1 MEYVEEGRTNII
13 EQYNK
18 KDKKKIEKPVLKN
31 GTIVFCKGHDGAG
44 SFYGI
49 VYSNGVLELECDSDA
64 YIRTRENLH
73 IGDRISYWTI
83 EYVCKSKLIIEG
95 IIGEE

>member
-13 EQYNK
+13 EQYSK
-18 KDKKKIEKPVLKN
+18 KDKKKIEKPVLQH
-31 GTIVFCKGHDGAG
+31 GSIVYCKGHDGAG

-49 VYSNGVLELECDSDA
+49 VYENGVLEIKYASTS
-64 YIRTRENLH
+64 YIKTKENLH

>member
-13 EQYNK
+13 EQYSK
-18 KDKKKIEKPVLKN
+18 KDKKKIEKPVLQH
-31 GTIVFCKGHDGAG
+31 GSIVYCKGHDGAG

-49 VYSNGVLELECDSDA
+49 VYENGVLELQCGSNA

>member
-1 MEYVEEGRTNII
+1 MEYVEEGKIKII

-18 KDKKKIEKPVLKN
+18 KDEKKLEKPVLAH
-31 GTIVFCKGHDGAG
+31 GSIVFCRGSGGAG

-49 VYSNGVLELECDSDA
+49 VYDNGVLELENGSDV
-64 YIRTRENLH
+64 YIKTRENLH
-73 IGDRISYWTI
+73 IGDRINYWTI

-95 IIGEE
+95 IIREE

>member
-1 MEYVEEGRTNII
+1 MKYIEEGRI
-13 EQYNK
+13 EIVEKYNK
-18 KDKKKIEKPVLKN
+18 KDKKKIEKPVLQN
-31 GTIVFCKGHDGAG
+31 GSIVFCKGHDGAG

-49 VYSNGVLELECDSDA
+49 VYENGVLELERGSDA
-64 YIRTRENLH
+64 YVKTRENLH

>member
-1 MEYVEEGRTNII
+1 MEYIEEGRMKIV

-18 KDKKKIEKPVLKN
+18 KDQEEKEKPILQN
-31 GTIVFCKGHDGAG
+31 GSIVFCKGHNGTG

-49 VYSNGVLELECDSDA
+49 VYDNGVLELEYGSNA
-64 YIRTRENLH
+64 YINTREKLH
-73 IGDRISYWTI
+73 IGDKISYWTI
-83 EYVCKSKLIIEG
+83 EYVCETKLIIEK